1 MKNFLIS
8 ATSQSYDTLH
18 IVSSDKTLFYICAL
32 FAIMIQRI
40 QTIWFFLATVVLYS
54 LFLFAYVHFTDASG
68 SAKALKVSGVYEN
81 VNGQVVRTQ
90 EFLGLTIATALIGT
104 LPFFAI
110 FLFKDR
116 KKQIVVSYAA
126 ILAILGYFF
135 WLYKSTRDVIG
146 DMQLQPENYGV
157 GIFLPSVAIL
167 FLIFAIKGIRK
178 DEKLIRS
185 TDRLR
190 G

>member
-1 MKNFLIS
+1 
-8 ATSQSYDTLH
+8 
-18 IVSSDKTLFYICAL
+18 
-32 FAIMIQRI
+32 MIQRI
-40 QTIWFFLATVVLYS
+40 QTIWFFLATVTFYA
-54 LFLFAYVHFTDASG
+54 LFLFAYVHVPQNG
-68 SAKALKVSGVYEN
+68 SARALKVSGVYESL
-81 VNGQVVRTQ
+81 NGQVVITEQ
-90 EFLGLTIATALIGT
+90 FLGLSIATALIGA

-116 KKQIVVSYAA
+116 KKQIA
-126 ILAILGYFF
+126 IAYVAIIAILGHFF
-135 WLYKSTRDVIG
+135 WLYKTTKGVIG
-146 DMQLQPENYGV
+146 DFQLQPANYGI
-157 GIFLPSVAIL
+157 GIFLPSITIL